1 MTKVLQKTAL
11 YNAYKQAGARCI
23 EFAGYEMPAWFSSM
37 KEEHLAVRENA
48 GVFDISHMG
57 IFHVWGAGSDAF
69 MQKLSTN
76 SVSKALNSKM
86 IYSMFLNESGMILDD
101 VMFGKF
107 NDIWHLI
114 VNGSNKDKIANW
126 MQAQKPADVEIKQK
140 NSTHS
145 LIAVQGQNAA
155 DILDNLLDSPVSEI
169 GRFNIASTQFNSV
182 DVLACRTGYTG
193 EDGFELMIAH
203 SEVETL
209 FNTLIE
215 NEVTPCGLAA
225 RDTLRIEF
233 GLPLYGQELSEQ
245 IHPLMTRY
253 KWVVKFDEDFIGK
266 QALLKLKEHDHLQA
280 VGLELAEPLIARPNY
295 KIIQGGYVSSGTL
308 SPITGKSVAL
318 AFVPKNLAIIG
329 SEVEVEIRKKSV
341 AAKVVKVPFL

>member
-37 KEEHLAVRENA
+37 KEEHLAVRENV

-57 IFHVWGAGSDAF
+57 IFHISGAGSDAF
-69 MQKLSTN
+69 MQRLSTN
-76 SVSKALNSKM
+76 SVSKALHSKM

-114 VNGSNKDKIANW
+114 VNGSNKEKISNW
-126 MQAQKPADVEIKQK
+126 MNTHKPADVDISYK
-140 NSTHS
+140 NPTHS
-145 LIAVQGQNAA
+145 LIAVQGPNAA
-155 DILDNLLDSPVSEI
+155 QTLDKLLDSPVSNI
-169 GRFNIASTQFNSV
+169 GRFNIASTQFNSI

-193 EDGFELMIAH
+193 EDGFELMIEH
-203 SEVETL
+203 NEVEKL
-209 FNTLIE
+209 FNTLIQ
-215 NEVTPCGLAA
+215 NGVTPCGLAA

-233 GLPLYGQELSEQ
+233 GLPLYGQELSEE

-266 QALLKLKEHDHLQA
+266 EALLKLKDDDHLQA
-280 VGLELAEPLIARPNY
+280 VGLELAEPLIARPSY
-295 KIIQGGYVSSGTL
+295 KITQGGHISSGTL
-308 SPITGKSVAL
+308 SPISQKSVAL
-318 AFVPKNLAIIG
+318 AFVPKQFSEIG
-329 SEVEVEIRKKSV
+329 SELDVEIRKKQV
-341 AAKVVKVPFL
+341 TAKVVKVPFL

>member
-37 KEEHLAVRENA
+37 KDEHLAVRENV

-57 IFHVWGAGSDAF
+57 IFHISGAGSDAF
-69 MQKLSTN
+69 MQRLSTN
-76 SVSKALNSKM
+76 SVSKALHSKM

-114 VNGSNKDKIANW
+114 VNGSNKEKISNW
-126 MQAQKPADVEIKQK
+126 MNTHKPADVDISYK
-140 NSTHS
+140 NPTHS
-145 LIAVQGQNAA
+145 LIAVQGPNAA
-155 DILDNLLDSPVSEI
+155 QTLDKLLDSPVSNI
-169 GRFNIASTQFNSV
+169 GRFNIASTQFNSI

-193 EDGFELMIAH
+193 EDGFELMIEH
-203 SEVETL
+203 NEVEKL
-209 FNTLIE
+209 FNTLIQ
-215 NEVTPCGLAA
+215 NGVTPCGLAA

-233 GLPLYGQELSEQ
+233 GLPLYGQELSEE

-266 QALLKLKEHDHLQA
+266 EALLKLKEHDHLQA
-280 VGLELAEPLIARPNY
+280 VGLELAEPLIARPGY
-295 KIIQGGYVSSGTL
+295 KITQGGHISSGTL
-308 SPITGKSVAL
+308 SPISQKSVAL
-318 AFVPKNLAIIG
+318 AFVPKQFSEIG
-329 SEVEVEIRKKSV
+329 SELDVEIRKKQV
-341 AAKVVKVPFL
+341 TAKVVKVPFL